1 MLSEYHE
8 SIGIKRNMGKV
19 SKRQR
24 KFLSKSLLTHRKK
37 GGVRR
42 TDGKN
47 KQGTRG
53 GTFAAEKQPS
63 AAPQE
68 RKTLPDGVDTEAF
81 LECPWLNEKSCTAS
95 PTDSNVD
102 PFRVEESVLESREKT
117 VSIFNKRS
125 TPSCSSQD
133 NGLSAETVQAMLGRA
148 VDEGSVN
155 ELILTVRS
163 LELSFSRSASP
174 PSAAETELRT
184 EPGSRA
190 WNALRRDGFGRLH
203 VAFMAQ
209 LGPNREGDDSI
220 HEWEEAVHAHRQQ
233 FVKAKAWPHLGSA
246 LLAFLTAALD
256 SLGTPETEA
265 ETTAAASNTH
275 TKDAHKRGIIVEGL
289 ARMRYHLSFLFPFPR
304 LARRYLS
311 YLLGIL
317 ETTDDVTSISL
328 AFLRLYELSTSQ
340 PMPFLHDAFKGTYR
354 AYRAAAERIG
364 GDGRSAAFGVRASVL
379 DVGGSENES
388 LSLLR
393 ECLAELYGVEKP
405 SAYLVRDYAAM
416 PGSTVR
422 ESSQVTAISI
432 TANAS
437 QDRF

>member
-1 MLSEYHE
+1 
-8 SIGIKRNMGKV
+8 MGKV

-24 KFLSKSLLTHRKK
+24 KFLSKNLLPHRKK
-37 GGVRR
+37 GGARR
-42 TDGKN
+42 SDGKD
-47 KQGTRG
+47 KQGARG

-81 LECPWLNEKSCTAS
+81 LECPWLSQKSCAAS
-95 PTDSNVD
+95 PTDNNVD
-102 PFRVEESVLESREKT
+102 PFRVEESVLESRAKF
-117 VSIFNKRS
+117 VSVSNKRS
-125 TPSCSSQD
+125 MPSCSSR
-133 NGLSAETVQAMLGRA
+133 NSGLSSETVQAMLGRA

-174 PSAAETELRT
+174 PNAAEIELRT

-190 WNALRRDGFGRLH
+190 WNALGGDGFGRLH
-203 VAFMAQ
+203 VAFMAH

-220 HEWEEAVHAHRQQ
+220 QEWKEAAHAHRQQ

-256 SLGTPETEA
+256 SLGTPETDADA
-265 ETTAAASNTH
+265 ETAAAASKTH
-275 TKDAHKRGIIVEGL
+275 TKDAHKRDTIVKGL
-289 ARMRYHLSFLFPFPR
+289 ARMRYHVPFMFPFPR

-317 ETTDDVTSISL
+317 ETTDDGTCLSL

-340 PMPFLHDAFKGTYR
+340 PMPFLHDAFKGAYR

-364 GDGRSAAFGVRASVL
+364 GGGRSAVIGVRAGVPG
-379 DVGGSENES
+379 VGRGRNES

-393 ECLAELYGVEKP
+393 ECLAELFGVEKP
-405 SAYLVRDYAAM
+405 SAYLVRGYAAM

-422 ESSQVTAISI
+422 ESLQQLQSCRSQQMQT
-432 TANAS
+432 
-437 QDRF
+437 